1 MILFIARNFLNNG
14 KFRFNSYVYKLF
26 ITDNDL
32 TFYVCIIIL
41 RSHPLMDSAVRHE
54 GDTPAFYKRDLVL
67 TTLVVDRQFVD
78 MLGDDITYTVF
89 YAGTSK
95 LL

>member
-1 MILFIARNFLNNG
+1 
-14 KFRFNSYVYKLF
+14 
-26 ITDNDL
+26 
-32 TFYVCIIIL
+32 
-41 RSHPLMDSAVRHE
+41 MDSAVRHE

-95 LL
+95 QTQEYIIKHDISAKVLFEIVFVSMQVSQ

>member
-1 MILFIARNFLNNG
+1 
-14 KFRFNSYVYKLF
+14 
-26 ITDNDL
+26 
-32 TFYVCIIIL
+32 
-41 RSHPLMDSAVRHE
+41 MDSAVRHE

-95 LL
+95 YSQE